1 MDSEDA
7 GAQQALLAKL
17 QDMKNEANTIA
28 QKISELETERHEH
41 SLVLDTLSTLEGGR
55 KCYMFLSLSP

>member
-17 QDMKNEANTIA
+17 QDMKNEASAIA

-41 SLVLDTLSTLEGGR
+41 SLVLDTLSTLDGAR
-55 KCYMFLSLSP
+55 KCYRCLSLNP